1 MIQHIAK
8 FFLTWYNNIEKIVEC
23 EALNMESIT
32 SLEKYLEDIKNYK
45 LLSYEKEKELFI
57 SYEQQG
63 KSEAIRDQIIQA
75 NLRLVVSRAKKYLID
90 GIDLLDLIQEGN
102 LGLFSAV
109 DRFDYKKGFKFSTYA
124 VFWINNYILKYIY
137 NINPLKIP
145 KNMIRDIKKINEAK
159 NKLMMDLQKES
170 ITPKEIGEYLDMDE
184 SRVIEI
190 LLIAMPESL
199 DKSVDLNDDSSPIY
213 NFVKDSSA
221 SFEDYVADRLDEPQ
235 KEEYEEYGHLET
247 MQVSDAFKR
256 QTAEIDALIK
266 NSSALELLQGIEEIN
281 PVFYYNRMICSLFP
295 EEEFAKKV
303 GRNFDYGV
311 DKKLTE
317 IRNAKIKECIE
328 TNIHTNEIELTPN
341 YYCSDILNNLTR
353 IDRKIDRNK
362 VLLIALAFNLQ
373 FYQFDELLTHCLGEK
388 TIDFKNPYEVILS
401 YCLCQH
407 VNTCEKYLALKGEYE
422 LRKKSY
428 NKKIVEQETLV
439 YQDLF
444 WNIDTDDALIEL
456 ALSLPEG
463 NSKSANEVF
472 KDNFNTIKTLINVN
486 KNVELIEKIENVYGY
501 DNFKVN
507 FHNMSN
513 KEKFSDLYKKN
524 NVDRDAIVKELAGED
539 FKKKKGTFKFLKEK
553 MFNSTNMG
561 DILKNVKA
569 PTKEELLIIVFYRY
583 IFTGVRDK
591 VISEMSSKSN
601 LVEKIYNNFEFFAYP
616 ELSKAGFDGIHILDA
631 FERFIVFCTVTEDP
645 IQTFK
650 MIMQKVD

>member
-8 FFLTWYNNIEKIVEC
+8 FFLTWYNNIGKIVEC

-32 SLEKYLEDIKNYK
+32 SLEKYLEDIKNYE
-45 LLSYEKEKELFI
+45 LLSYEEEKELFI
-57 SYEQQG
+57 CYEQQG

-109 DRFDYKKGFKFSTYA
+109 DRFDYKKGLKFSTYA

-159 NKLMMDLQKES
+159 DKLMMDLQKES
-170 ITPKEIGEYLDMDE
+170 ITSKEIGEYLDMDE

-221 SFEDYVADRLDEPQ
+221 SFEDDVADRLDEP
-235 KEEYEEYGHLET
+235 KKKEYEEYGHLET

-256 QTAEIDALIK
+256 QTAETDALIK

-317 IRNAKIKECIE
+317 IRNAKIKECVE
-328 TNIHTNEIELTPN
+328 TNIHTNQIELTPN
-341 YYCSDILNNLTR
+341 YFCSDILNNLTR

-362 VLLIALAFNLQ
+362 VMLIALAFNLQ
-373 FYQFDELLTHCLGEK
+373 FNQFEELLTHCLGEK

-439 YQDLF
+439 YQDMF

-524 NVDRDAIVKELAGED
+524 NVDRDAIVRELAGED

-561 DILKNVKA
+561 EILKNVKA

-591 VISEMSSKSN
+591 VISEMSPKAN

>member
-8 FFLTWYNNIEKIVEC
+8 FFLTWYNKIGKIVEC

-32 SLEKYLEDIKNYK
+32 SLEKYLEDIKNYE
-45 LLSYEKEKELFI
+45 LLSYEEEKELFI

-75 NLRLVVSRAKKYLID
+75 NLRLVFSRAKKYLID

-109 DRFDYKKGFKFSTYA
+109 DKFDYKKGLKFSTYA

-159 NKLMMDLQKES
+159 DKLMMDLQKES
-170 ITPKEIGEYLDMDE
+170 ITSKEIGEYLDMDE

-221 SFEDYVADRLDEPQ
+221 SFEDDVADRLDEPK

-256 QTAEIDALIK
+256 QTAETDALIK

-295 EEEFAKKV
+295 EEEFAEKV

-317 IRNAKIKECIE
+317 IRNAKIKECVE
-328 TNIHTNEIELTPN
+328 TNIHTNQIELTPN

-362 VLLIALAFNLQ
+362 VMLIALAFNLQ
-373 FYQFDELLTHCLGEK
+373 FNQFEELLTHCLGEK

-439 YQDLF
+439 YQDMF

-524 NVDRDAIVKELAGED
+524 NVDRDAIVRELAGED

-561 DILKNVKA
+561 EILKNVKA

-591 VISEMSSKSN
+591 VISEMSPKAN